1 MKCALALVLT
11 ICPGLAVAE
20 ACPAIPDRSAESE
33 AVLREI
39 QAAPDEMSARLLTND
54 LWAIWADAPDA
65 KAQEMLDRGMA
76 RRAAYD
82 FDAAIAAFDALVAY
96 CPDYAEG
103 YNQRA
108 FVNFI
113 RQDHATALED
123 LERAL
128 DLAPTHVAA
137 MAGQALTLMS
147 LGRTELG
154 QSVLRRALDL
164 HPWLP
169 ERHMLIKS
177 PGEEL

>member
-1 MKCALALVLT
+1 MPKRKRCWTA
-11 ICPGLAVAE
+11 GW
-20 ACPAIPDRSAESE
+20 R
-33 AVLREI
+33 
-39 QAAPDEMSARLLTND
+39 AAPPMISTRRLRHSM
-54 LWAIWADAPDA
+54 LWWPTAP
-65 KAQEMLDRGMA
+65 
-76 RRAAYD
+76 
-82 FDAAIAAFDALVAY
+82 
-96 CPDYAEG
+96 
-103 YNQRA
+103 RA